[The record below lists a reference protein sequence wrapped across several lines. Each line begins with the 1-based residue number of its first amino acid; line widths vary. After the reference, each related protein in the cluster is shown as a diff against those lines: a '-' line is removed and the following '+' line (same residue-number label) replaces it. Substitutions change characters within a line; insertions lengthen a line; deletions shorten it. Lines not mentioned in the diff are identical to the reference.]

1 MAPTNATCQGT
12 TGSITVTIT
21 GGESPYTCSTDGG
34 AFSVC
39 ASGDVIPNL
48 GAGSHSITVKDA
60 NTCQDTASAT
70 IGQQSCGKIAPTNT
84 TCSQFTGGTA
94 GDITQLC
101 FGLKQGKINNV
112 APGVFFYFSK
122 ITSDVSGTL
131 TIDIVQ
137 TNSPSFPYFDVQQ
150 NSQVTLYNA
159 SCGNLLNP
167 AAITINN
174 GQVHIVV
181 SNVTIGQVIIVQ
193 VKYSANSIVGTS
205 ANKNTAIHYG
215 FATNVNGVQKDADPD
230 GLNLI
235 NCVGGSTA
243 AATPQIGA
251 QGPEAAPGSSDL
263 EPYRPSPNP
272 FAETMRMAYAVA
284 GVGERVDIGVYD
296 LVGRRIST
304 LESGFQSAGRHVA
317 TWDGRGSDG
326 TRLKNGIYF
335 IRTIVGD
342 RLRTVRVAILR

>member
-1 MAPTNATCQGT
+1 MSFGDSSLCATTATFTGPGTAVVRLTCTTADNCTATDDLNLKINPNPTLALAPTNATCQGT

-122 ITSDVSGTL
+122 ITSDVSGNL

-137 TNSPSFPYFDVQQ
+137 TNSPSFPYFEVQQ

-235 NCVGGSTA
+235 NCVGGST
-243 AATPQIGA
+243 
-251 QGPEAAPGSSDL
+251 SS
-263 EPYRPSPNP
+263 R
-272 FAETMRMAYAVA
+272 T
-284 GVGERVDIGVYD
+284 
-296 LVGRRIST
+296 GRRPTRSQRPCEWPT
-304 LESGFQSAGRHVA
+304 PSLAWVSEWTSACTIWLAV
-317 TWDGRGSDG
+317 GS
-326 TRLKNGIYF
+326 RLS
-335 IRTIVGD
+335 
-342 RLRTVRVAILR
+342 